1 MEIASKS
8 NPGKQLYIYMDA
20 HAIEPEKERQD
31 EPEKER
37 QDEPK
42 TFQLSLQLQH
52 KVLGKVGYTDIYPI
66 TTIYHNIIN
75 KLCNWINMPNYPGRR
90 LLDKGTRLYV
100 EKVAEFNHSVP
111 PSGQIDYWGL
121 AHELNADHSRM
132 VANDRVDSYS
142 GWVKLGDNKNWS
154 NCCQQ
159 FYVTE
164 GCEGD

>member
-1 MEIASKS
+1 
-8 NPGKQLYIYMDA
+8 MDVNA
-20 HAIEPEKERQD
+20 E
-31 EPEKER
+31 
-37 QDEPK
+37 EPK
-42 TFQLSLQLQH
+42 QVLLKQ
-52 KVLGKVGYTDIYPI
+52 KVLGKEEYTDIYPI

-75 KLCNWINMPNYPGRR
+75 KLCNTPKMPNYPGRR

-100 EKVAEFNHSVP
+100 EKVNEFNHSVQ

-132 VANDRVDSYS
+132 AANDGDDSYS